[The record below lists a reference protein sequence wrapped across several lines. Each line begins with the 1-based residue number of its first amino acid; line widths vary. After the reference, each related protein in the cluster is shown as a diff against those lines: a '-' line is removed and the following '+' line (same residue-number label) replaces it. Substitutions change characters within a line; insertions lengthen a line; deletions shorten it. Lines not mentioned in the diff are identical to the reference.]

1 MSVRGIDV
9 SSHQGTI
16 NWKKVRDSGIR
27 FAIIRTGYG
36 DTLVNPGQIDRNFH
50 ENMRNAAAAG
60 VKVGVYHFSYAG
72 TESAARQEA
81 RGVIA
86 LIKSYS
92 LTYPVFFDYE
102 YDSDRLAGKL
112 DKKKLTDVALAFL
125 KEIQQAGYQAGVYA
139 NLDFIRNRYDMARL
153 KPYDLWL
160 AHYNEIPGY
169 PCELHQIS
177 DNGKVNGISGKV
189 DTDVAYQDYGATSR
203 ITLDTQEYV
212 FKKVNQTYRFLAK
225 SEEPPVVTSSN
236 PKAFPVK
243 FIHKEKRGYLY
254 ELKAL
259 QQGMTTISA
268 KQNGHTASFRAS
280 LGCQL
285 DTVFYRCRP
294 GDTYR
299 FLSRSLEKPSIDP
312 GNVQV
317 VEVVSD
323 GQDPRG
329 YLFLM
334 RAKKPGKA
342 TVTASL
348 DGFDDSFAVE
358 VEG

>member
-1 MSVRGIDV
+1 
-9 SSHQGTI
+9 
-16 NWKKVRDSGIR
+16 
-27 FAIIRTGYG
+27 
-36 DTLVNPGQIDRNFH
+36 
-50 ENMRNAAAAG
+50 
-60 VKVGVYHFSYAG
+60 
-72 TESAARQEA
+72 
-81 RGVIA
+81 
-86 LIKSYS
+86 
-92 LTYPVFFDYE
+92 
-102 YDSDRLAGKL
+102 
-112 DKKKLTDVALAFL
+112 
-125 KEIQQAGYQAGVYA
+125 
-139 NLDFIRNRYDMARL
+139 
-153 KPYDLWL
+153 
-160 AHYNEIPGY
+160 
-169 PCELHQIS
+169 
-177 DNGKVNGISGKV
+177 
-189 DTDVAYQDYGATSR
+189 
-203 ITLDTQEYV
+203 
-212 FKKVNQTYRFLAK
+212 
-225 SEEPPVVTSSN
+225 
-236 PKAFPVK
+236 
-243 FIHKEKRGYLY
+243 
-254 ELKAL
+254 
-259 QQGMTTISA
+259 MTTISA